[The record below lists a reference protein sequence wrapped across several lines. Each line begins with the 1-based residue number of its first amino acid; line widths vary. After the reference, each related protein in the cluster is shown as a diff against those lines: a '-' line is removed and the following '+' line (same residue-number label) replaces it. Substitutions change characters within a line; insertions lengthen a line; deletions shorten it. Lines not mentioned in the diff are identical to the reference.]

1 MEGPDKLACKGTYRL
16 YRDARSAL
24 AERTGANE
32 LVRELSVSKRNS
44 EQRCWKLRGS
54 SAQPNDFHTKFVW
67 DLIKCSMST

>member
-44 EQRCWKLRGS
+44 EQGHH
-54 SAQPNDFHTKFVW
+54 NDV
-67 DLIKCSMST
+67 DLEQ